1 MGERY
6 NRKQHTKF
14 FIFLNDKEGV
24 KIKKSNR
31 NFIRPL
37 IFQFKT
43 WNAYKYCKSKAK
55 FIIFFVRKI
64 T

>member
-1 MGERY
+1 M
-6 NRKQHTKF
+6 
-14 FIFLNDKEGV
+14 

-37 IFQFKT
+37 RFQFKT